1 MIMHIRF
8 IFAFQIPQTVQ
19 IEEVEGVIVGQFNV
33 TVCWN
38 ESILW
43 VFLLSYVKFTCE

>member
-19 IEEVEGVIVGQFNV
+19 IEEVVGVIVGKCNV
-33 TVCWN
+33 IVCWN

-43 VFLLSYVKFTCE
+43 VFLLSYAKFTCE